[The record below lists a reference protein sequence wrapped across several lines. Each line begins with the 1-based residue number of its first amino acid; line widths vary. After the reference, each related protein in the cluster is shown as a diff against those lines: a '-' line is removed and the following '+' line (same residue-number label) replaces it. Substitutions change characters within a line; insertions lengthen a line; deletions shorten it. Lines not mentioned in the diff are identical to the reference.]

1 MINREKIRVV
11 QYGCGLMSKMIVR
24 NLYDHGAEVVGA
36 IDVNPDVVGKDLG
49 DVLDLGFKTG
59 VVISSD
65 ADKVLDETDPDI
77 AILTLMSFI
86 SDIYPMAEKC
96 LSRGIDVI
104 TTCEEATYPWTTS
117 SALTNKLD
125 ALAKENGCTMVGSGM
140 EDVFW
145 VNSIGMFAGGVNRI
159 DKIVGAV
166 SYNVEDYGLALA
178 NAHGCDLTP
187 EEFEATLAHPEV
199 IEPAYVW
206 NSNEALVNMFGW
218 TIKSVK
224 QENKPFIAEAD
235 TPSAIVGHVIPAG
248 KVIGMSTVVTTETV
262 QGPIVETSQIGKIY
276 GPDDGDLCTWRI
288 EGQPDVSWEVRKPD
302 TPEHTCATIVNRI
315 PTVLNAPAGYITL
328 EKLEPLQHLS
338 YPMHLYVE

>member
-1 MINREKIRVV
+1 MNREKIRVV
-11 QYGCGLMSKMIVR
+11 QYGCGLMSRLIVR
-24 NLYDHGAEVVGA
+24 YLYEKGAEVVGA
-36 IDVNPDVVGKDLG
+36 IDVNPDIVGKDLG
-49 DVLDLGFKTG
+49 DALGLGFKTN
-59 VVISSD
+59 VIISSD

-96 LSRGIDVI
+96 LSRGINVI

-125 ALAKENGCTMVGSGM
+125 ALAKENYCTMVGSGM

-145 VNSIGMFAGGVNRI
+145 VNSIGTFAGGVERI

-166 SYNVEDYGLALA
+166 SYNVEDYGIALA
-178 NAHGCDLTP
+178 KAHGCDLTP
-187 EEFEATLAHPEV
+187 EEFEATLAHPDE

-218 TIKSVK
+218 TVKSVK
-224 QENKPFIAEAD
+224 QENKPYIAEVD
-235 TPSAIVGHVIPAG
+235 TPSAIVGHTIPAG
-248 KVIGMSTVVTTETV
+248 KVIGMNTVVTTETF
-262 QGPIVETSQIGKIY
+262 QGPVIETSQIGKIY
-276 GPDDGDLCTWRI
+276 GPDDGDLCKWTI
-288 EGQPDVSWEVRKPD
+288 EGEPTVSWEVAKPL

-315 PTVLNAPAGYITL
+315 PTVINAPAGYVTL
-328 EKLEPLQHLS
+328 EKLDALEYLS
-338 YPMHLYVE
+338 YPMHLYAE